1 MRTVD
6 KDLIPALLAGTEVKE
21 VKEAKIVP
29 QVLTKDYCDRMGVDM
44 ATFAAFLDSQ
54 GLPYIFDSNEED
66 SIYKTNTNYNYKR
79 IEQFSMGYKG
89 TTDAYLQSMRTRP
102 SKISTGI
109 AELDEILSGG
119 FCVGINSIGGT
130 PGAGKTTLLVNCA
143 VNMSRSGTPCVY
155 LTHDM
160 RSYQLIDKVYS
171 KVSYEKFKEQGY
183 TLTDIGFK
191 RVLLKKDQKNQV
203 LIDTVME
210 QTKLLT
216 IIDMLDTKELVKFT
230 GEYEDLQS
238 LNVVER
244 IIKMYS
250 SIYQNPVIFI
260 DSLQQMAG
268 YLGVGAKEGI
278 DRLLMMI
285 KEYSA
290 KYKVAIVLVSTLS
303 RAYYNKDLVIES
315 FKESGNIEYDSDQI
329 FVLQG
334 KYVKENADLVS
345 VDDYKSCDYRDI
357 TIKCLKSR
365 DSGFISKDITLFA
378 PYCSF
383 IPFDEERSRQQ
394 KLDKGKAEKSDDY
407 EQKELTGKPIK
418 VRQQASKPKPVN
430 VGFSL
435 IDD

>member
-1 MRTVD
+1 MKKVD
-6 KDLIPALLAGTEVKE
+6 VSLIPALLAGTEVKE
-21 VKEAKIVP
+21 ATMVP
-29 QVLTKDYCDRMGVDM
+29 QVLTKDYCKRMDIDM
-44 ATFAAFLDSQ
+44 ATFAAFLDSN
-54 GLPYIFDSNEED
+54 GMPYTIVENEEN
-66 SIYKTNTNYNYKR
+66 SLYKANYIYNAEK
-79 IEQFSMGYKG
+79 IEQFSIGYKE
-89 TTDAYLQSMRTRP
+89 TTTAYLESMRSRP

-119 FCVGINSIGGT
+119 FCIGINSIGGV
-130 PGAGKTTLLVNCA
+130 PGAGKSTLLVNCA
-143 VNMSRSGTPCVY
+143 INMSKNGTPCIY

-160 RSYQLIDKVYS
+160 RAYQLIDKVYS

-191 RVLLKKDQKNQV
+191 RVLLKKDQKNKI

-216 IIDMLDTKELVKFT
+216 IIDMLDTKELVRFT
-230 GEYEDLQS
+230 GEYEELQS

-250 SIYQNPVIFI
+250 SVYQNPVIFI

-329 FVLQG
+329 FTVQG
-334 KYVKENADLVS
+334 KYLKENSDLIS

-365 DSGFISKDITLFA
+365 DSGFISKDITLYA

-383 IPFDEERSRQQ
+383 ITYDEERSRQQ
-394 KLDKGKAEKSDDY
+394 RLDKNKTEKSDNA
-407 EQKELTGKPIK
+407 EQGEVTEKPIK
-418 VRQQASKPKPVN
+418 VRQPASKPKPVN
-430 VGFSL
+430 VGFEL
-435 IDD
+435 QE

>member
-1 MRTVD
+1 MKKVD
-6 KDLIPALLAGTEVKE
+6 VSLIPALLAGTEVKE
-21 VKEAKIVP
+21 VTLAP
-29 QVLTKDYCDRMGVDM
+29 QVLTKDYCERMGVDM
-44 ATFAAFLDSQ
+44 ATFAAFLDSN
-54 GLPYIFDSNEED
+54 GMPYSIAENEEN
-66 SIYKTNTNYNYKR
+66 SLYKSNYIYNAEK

-89 TTDAYLQSMRTRP
+89 TTNAYIENMRTRP
-102 SKISTGI
+102 SKIPTGI
-109 AELDEILSGG
+109 AELDEVLGGG
-119 FCVGINSIGGT
+119 FCIGINSVGGV
-130 PGAGKTTLLVNCA
+130 PGAGKSTLLVNCA
-143 VNMSRSGTPCVY
+143 VNMSRNGTPCVY

-160 RSYQLIDKVYS
+160 RAYQLIDKVYS

-191 RVLLKKDQKNQV
+191 RVLLKKDQKNKI
-203 LIDTVME
+203 LIDTVMK

-230 GEYEDLQS
+230 SEYEALQS
-238 LNVVER
+238 LNLVER

-250 SIYQNPVIFI
+250 SVYQNPVIFI
-260 DSLQQMAG
+260 DSLQQMSG

-329 FVLQG
+329 FTVQG
-334 KYVKENADLVS
+334 KYLKENSDLVS
-345 VDDYKSCDYRDI
+345 VDDYKSCDYRDT

-365 DSGFISKDITLFA
+365 DSGFISKDITLYA
-378 PYCSF
+378 PYCTF
-383 IPFDEERSRQQ
+383 IPYDEERSRQQ
-394 KLDKGKAEKSDDY
+394 RLNKDKNEKSDNE
-407 EQKELTGKPIK
+407 EQGEVVEKP
-418 VRQQASKPKPVN
+418 VRSRQQVSKPKPVN
-430 VGFSL
+430 IGFEL
-435 IDD
+435 QE